1 MKKALNKEIDEGHS
15 ILDEINMQL
24 SDIKNYAE
32 NIDEC
37 VIIIGK
43 CLSEINKKGDDN
55 E

>member
-1 MKKALNKEIDEGHS
+1 MKKAINKEIDEGHS

-37 VIIIGK
+37 VIIIQK
-43 CLSEINKKGDDN
+43 CLRDINEEIK
-55 E
+55 